1 MQFLVDISH
10 LGSGSV
16 DPHIF
21 EDPNP
26 RSQNRADPWLVQ
38 DIEVLEKVQRRAVN
52 MIVGLT
58 GRTYED
64 KLSELNLTSLSDR
77 RIKFDLVQTYKILN
91 GIDRV
96 SPDIWFKTVE
106 QNNRLTRITSYSK
119 NLVAVRSRTDIR
131 KNFFSNRVVNLWNS
145 LPTDIKDSR
154 TVKIFKNKLEP
165 LRF

>member
-1 MQFLVDISH
+1 M
-10 LGSGSV
+10 

-64 KLSELNLTSLSDR
+64 KLSEVNLTSLSDR
-77 RIKFDLVQTYKILN
+77 RIKFDPVQT
-91 GIDRV
+91 
-96 SPDIWFKTVE
+96 
-106 QNNRLTRITSYSK
+106 
-119 NLVAVRSRTDIR
+119 
-131 KNFFSNRVVNLWNS
+131 
-145 LPTDIKDSR
+145 
-154 TVKIFKNKLEP
+154 
-165 LRF
+165 